1 LGDSSLPS
9 QKLKRPKGKHVKAD
23 QSPLISTK
31 KRRNSDFISD
41 AFSELKQLNRKAHSK
56 GSSDSLADIDS
67 KHSSNRKDEMFLPQ
81 LVGGKS
87 MLKESD
93 IHNIVKALPISQQMY
108 DW

>member
-1 LGDSSLPS
+1 
-9 QKLKRPKGKHVKAD
+9 
-23 QSPLISTK
+23 
-31 KRRNSDFISD
+31 
-41 AFSELKQLNRKAHSK
+41 
-56 GSSDSLADIDS
+56 
-67 KHSSNRKDEMFLPQ
+67 MFLPQ